1 MFIISKL
8 IDIFAREDTT
18 FFSLLSNFPH
28 FFCYFCTMKVNIH
41 THHPKNDERTLS
53 VVGIHPYDSEG
64 ATTDSVFAVERL
76 CTDYDAIGEIG
87 LDFACNAEREKQLLI
102 FQAQLEVAHKA
113 GKGVVL
119 HCVKAFENVMDCL
132 KDYTLP
138 FVIFH
143 GFIGSTE
150 QAKRATNRGYFLSF
164 GHRAFR
170 SPKSIEAMKNT
181 PTEQLFFETDECDV
195 SIDQIYSQASAILG
209 IPEAMLE
216 YITNENFDKICG

>member
-170 SPKSIEAMKNT
+170 SPRSIEAMKNT